1 MLPVGSGFQGLR
13 IFAAPDVFDTS
24 PHLKSEFTPI
34 SISMKPLKH
43 FNRTLYLFLLLKL
56 ISMISVYL
64 HLDG

>member
-1 MLPVGSGFQGLR
+1 MLPTGSEFQGLR

-34 SISMKPLKH
+34 SISVKLLKL
-43 FNRTLYLFLLLKL
+43 FNQTLLLTAVLKL

-64 HLDG
+64 HLNG